1 MTPEKAR
8 ELLEVDGLPGDMR
21 QLLTRIA
28 NPRPKAKEPQ
38 PPRGERP
45 KCGAKTREGRPCLA
59 PAAWDRAAR
68 APRNGRC
75 KNHGGASTGPKT
87 PEGKARVAEA
97 QRARWEAWRAA
108 RARTANG

>member
-45 KCGAKTREGRPCLA
+45 KCGAKTRAGRPCR
-59 PAAWDRAAR
+59 AAAVWDRAAR

-87 PEGKARVAEA
+87 PEGKARIAEA